1 MKHIEEVPWWICD
14 EGDENYVAYLDTDSI
29 YIHAEPLLYHLY
41 PNFDEMSS
49 KEKDSKLEEIAL
61 KYQDIIT
68 NSYDTLATDCFNANG
83 GHRLEMKTECV
94 IRSAYF
100 RATRRYAQWI
110 TKQEGIEKET
120 LDIKGLEFMKANF
133 PPILGSFF
141 NDILQQVLKGEEK
154 ESIINQIKIFK
165 KQILGGDIPLTKLGN
180 PTSVKQLRKVYTHQV
195 DGETKQ
201 SGYIVRN
208 PRPGEVFSELRK
220 GAPAPV
226 RAAARYNDL
235 LRLWGLDKNHNLIT
249 FTDKVK
255 WIYLKDNPYKIEGL
269 AFLDYDMPDKIKEFL
284 ALFADRKRIF
294 DSILL
299 LKLEGFFTDLGWS
312 LDLNPY
318 VNAFDSY
325 EI

>member
-1 MKHIEEVPWWICD
+1 MKHIEDVPWWICD
-14 EGDENYVAYLDTDSI
+14 EGDENYCAYVDTDSN
-29 YIHAEPLLYHLY
+29 YFNAEPLLLHFY
-41 PNFDEMSS
+41 PDFESFDA
-49 KEKDSKLEEIAL
+49 KEKDSILEKVAL
-61 KYQDIIT
+61 KYQDVI
-68 NSYDTLATDCFNANG
+68 NEDYD
-83 GHRLEMKTECV
+83 RL
-94 IRSAYF
+94 
-100 RATRRYAQWI
+100 ATRRYAQWI
-110 TKQEGIEKET
+110 TKQEGIEKES

-133 PPILGSFF
+133 PPILGEFF
-141 NDILQQVLKGEEK
+141 NKILQQVLKGEEK
-154 ESIINQIKIFK
+154 DSIINQIKAFK
-165 KQILGGDIPLTKLGN
+165 KQILGGEIPLTKLGN
-180 PTSVKQLRKVYTHQV
+180 PTSVKQLRKVHTIKV
-195 DGETKQ
+195 DGVEKLQ
-201 SGYIVRN
+201 GYLVKK
-208 PRPGEVFSELRK
+208 PRAGEVFSELRK

-294 DSILL
+294 DTILL
-299 LKLEGFFTDLGWS
+299 LKLEGFFSDLGWS

-318 VNAFDSY
+318 VNAFESF